1 MSDIERGKN
10 ACSSLFVFIRILCVK
25 TATYEKGYFFSEYE
39 TNVVT
44 LPVVTEKQWNDEPL
58 RY

>member
-1 MSDIERGKN
+1 MRSF
-10 ACSSLFVFIRILCVK
+10 LVVFMRTPCVK

>member
-1 MSDIERGKN
+1 MRSF
-10 ACSSLFVFIRILCVK
+10 LFVFMRTLCVK